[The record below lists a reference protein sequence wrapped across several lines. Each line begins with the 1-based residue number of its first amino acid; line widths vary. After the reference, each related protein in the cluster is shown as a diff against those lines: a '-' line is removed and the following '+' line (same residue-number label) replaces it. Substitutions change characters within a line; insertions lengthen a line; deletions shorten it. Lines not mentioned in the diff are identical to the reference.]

1 MPITLPWSIAPHSDI
16 GIAACCNQLNLV
28 QWSPVVTLKMFL
40 RNPRKI
46 PTMATLTEPL
56 IQTLT
61 LIQIL
66 SQIPTQILSPN
77 PTPNLNA
84 MKET

>member
-1 MPITLPWSIAPHSDI
+1 MA
-16 GIAACCNQLNLV
+16 
-28 QWSPVVTLKMFL
+28 PVVTLKMYL

-46 PTMATLTEPL
+46 LTMATLTEPL

-61 LIQIL
+61 LT
-66 SQIPTQILSPN
+66 QIPSPN
-77 PTPNLNA
+77 LTLNLNT